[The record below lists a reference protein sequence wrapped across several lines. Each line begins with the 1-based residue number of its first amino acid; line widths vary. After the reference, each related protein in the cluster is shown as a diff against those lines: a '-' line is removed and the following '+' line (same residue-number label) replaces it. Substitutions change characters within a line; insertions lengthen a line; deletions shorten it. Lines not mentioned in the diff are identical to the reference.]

1 MALPGLDPAGVH
13 NVPIAQL
20 IQLAVTPIFLLSGV
34 GVILGVLTNRL
45 ARVVDRAR
53 RLEEAVLEGRN
64 PDERHE
70 QLAALARRARMMNHA
85 ITLSTICALLVALVV
100 VTLFLSAFFDFDLST
115 PIALMFIFA
124 MLSLIGAL
132 LMFLREVFLAI
143 RSLRIGAEVR
153 RNAP

>member
-1 MALPGLDPAGVH
+1 MDAPAAH
-13 NVPIAQL
+13 SIPIAQL

-53 RLEEAVLEGRN
+53 RLEDEARDAGDIAGYKGQLEV
-64 PDERHE
+64 
-70 QLAALARRARMMNHA
+70 LARRAGMINRA

-100 VTLFLSAFFDFDLST
+100 VTLFLSAFLAFDLST
-115 PIALMFIFA
+115 PIALMFIVA

-132 LMFLREVFLAI
+132 LLFLREVFLAI
-143 RSLRIGAEVR
+143 GSLRIGADG
-153 RNAP
+153 

>member
-1 MALPGLDPAGVH
+1 MALPGFDSPAIH
-13 NVPIAQL
+13 SVPIAQL

-53 RLEEAVLEGRN
+53 RLEEAALDGDHSE
-64 PDERHE
+64 ERRS
-70 QLAALARRARMMNHA
+70 QLAALARRAGLMNRA

-115 PIALMFIFA
+115 PIALMFIIA

-132 LMFLREVFLAI
+132 LLFLREVVLAI
-143 RSLRIGAEVR
+143 RSLRIGV
-153 RNAP
+153 

>member
-1 MALPGLDPAGVH
+1 VALPGFDAAGVH

-53 RLEEAVLEGRN
+53 RLEDALREGRN
-64 PDERHE
+64 RDELE
-70 QLAALARRARMMNHA
+70 PQLAALGRRARIMNRA

-100 VTLFLSAFFDFDLST
+100 VTLFLSAFLDFDLST

-132 LMFLREVFLAI
+132 LMFLREVVIAI
-143 RSLRIGAEVR
+143 RSLQIG
-153 RNAP
+153 PGTG

>member
-1 MALPGLDPAGVH
+1 MGLPGLDSPGLH
-13 NVPIAQL
+13 TLPIAQL

-53 RLEEAVLEGRN
+53 RLEEAGPGGGN
-64 PDERHE
+64 PEERRA
-70 QLAALARRARMMNHA
+70 QLAALARRAGLINRA

-115 PIALMFIFA
+115 PIALMFIVA
-124 MLSLIGAL
+124 MLSLIAAL
-132 LMFLREVFLAI
+132 LMFLREVVLAI
-143 RSLRIGAEVR
+143 RSLKIGG
-153 RNAP
+153 

>member
-1 MALPGLDPAGVH
+1 MALPGFDTPGFH
-13 NVPIAQL
+13 SVPVAQL

-53 RLEEAVLEGRN
+53 RLEEALSEGR
-64 PDERHE
+64 ERE
-70 QLAALARRARMMNHA
+70 DLGPQLAALARRARIMNHA

-100 VTLFLSAFFDFDLST
+100 VTLFLSAFLDFDLST
-115 PIALMFIFA
+115 PIALMFIVA

-132 LMFLREVFLAI
+132 LMFLREVFIAI
-143 RSLRIGAEVR
+143 RSLQIGAGSD
-153 RNAP
+153 